1 MSNGESETRKY
12 HLVVKSQPQNEDA
25 RLFLKPSRT
34 FEKEVQMYG
43 QVRKKNINV
52 RKKPELPY
60 NFDPRHCNYLNSEV

>member
-43 QVRKKNINV
+43 QVRKEI
-52 RKKPELPY
+52 
-60 NFDPRHCNYLNSEV
+60 